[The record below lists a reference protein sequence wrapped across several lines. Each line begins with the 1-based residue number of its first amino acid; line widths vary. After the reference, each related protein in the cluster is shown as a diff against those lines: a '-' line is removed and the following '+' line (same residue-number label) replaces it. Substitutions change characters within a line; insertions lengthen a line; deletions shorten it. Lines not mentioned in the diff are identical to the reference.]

1 MQQNNLLDIVN
12 GDTQHSD
19 SSLHQQNEDALVQSH
34 LTFQLSSEFYREF
47 LVNQPSESSH
57 TSNESPNSSFLS
69 LCDININKRGSEEL
83 YSDSLEDFEGED
95 FIQSNIPVEVLPN
108 YLEMSVEQLREL
120 ISKLQRRIEELL
132 EQ

>member
-1 MQQNNLLDIVN
+1 MVI
-12 GDTQHSD
+12 
-19 SSLHQQNEDALVQSH
+19 
-34 LTFQLSSEFYREF
+34 
-47 LVNQPSESSH
+47 
-57 TSNESPNSSFLS
+57 PNIPIAVYTNR
-69 LCDININKRGSEEL
+69 ININKRGSEEL